1 MWSSRPYSAIDPISY
16 IMTGGNL
23 ESGNARLINA
33 IGEIGFMIY
42 ADPLTKVNKVVKAK
56 NAILKSEAYQKGRAS
71 AEDLKKLT
79 VLESQIAASADD
91 TVKALE
97 DLGLVERAVNAGVPV
112 ADSELLKFQKT
123 YNDAVAKKVR
133 LDAESQALKQGL
145 DYDAIEKFLNG
156 ASARPILNE
165 IAEMDDYFDI
175 WQLSRRNGRG
185 GFTIEQAKA
194 LAGAKSR
201 DEVLEVLAP
210 YIAGGTVAQNI
221 LETGTVTSRALSGI
235 VKGKVARPAQFIAG
249 RAASGIKKLPY
260 AEKLYNGISKNY
272 TTYIPRSGTLVHY

>member
-1 MWSSRPYSAIDPISY
+1 VQMIKEFVSTGELNTGSGFFANEESGVGFKVRQEKLKLGKIAVLDGEGNQVVDKEGNPLYRPYSAIDPISY

-97 DLGLVERAVNAGVPV
+97 DLGLVERAVNAGVNFYS
-112 ADSELLKFQKT
+112 DLLGF
-123 YNDAVAKKVR
+123 V
-133 LDAESQALKQGL
+133 
-145 DYDAIEKFLNG
+145 
-156 ASARPILNE
+156 
-165 IAEMDDYFDI
+165 FDNPFFYKI
-175 WQLSRRNGRG
+175 SNSSCG
-185 GFTIEQAKA
+185 
-194 LAGAKSR
+194 
-201 DEVLEVLAP
+201 
-210 YIAGGTVAQNI
+210 NI
-221 LETGTVTSRALSGI
+221 YMSY
-235 VKGKVARPAQFIAG
+235 P
-249 RAASGIKKLPY
+249 
-260 AEKLYNGISKNY
+260 KN
-272 TTYIPRSGTLVHY
+272 IC